1 MTRKT
6 PSDFTSHDD
15 WLSYVCSEVAV
26 SDRPYALA
34 FGRVDLF
41 RSFYG
46 MQGHEFPAPFATAC
60 ERIDE
65 MHEPE
70 RTAALEILNKAI
82 LANLTQLLADQRQP
96 SSSASDQLTP
106 RSFHDQVHQL
116 RSHLAQKN
124 PYFALWTVY
133 KNGERMQLTAEDW
146 HRFLLQQLG
155 PECIEEIEFTR
166 AMAELDKLLTLFYDE
181 NRELPILSFERILF
195 LHALHGPERML
206 QTRAVLGM
214 LTAELA
220 ACTSA

>member
-6 PSDFTSHDD
+6 PSDLTSHDE
-15 WLSYVCSEVAV
+15 WLSYVRREIAV

-34 FGRVDLF
+34 FGRVELF
-41 RSFYG
+41 RSFCE
-46 MQGHEFPAPFATAC
+46 MQGHEFPASFATEF
-60 ERIDE
+60 ERIDD

-96 SSSASDQLTP
+96 SLSASDQLAP
-106 RSFHDQVHQL
+106 RSFNDQVHQL

-133 KNGERMQLTAEDW
+133 KNGERKQLTAEGW
-146 HRFLLQQLG
+146 HQFLLQRLG

-166 AMAELDKLLTLFYDE
+166 AMAELDKLLTLFHDD
-181 NRELPILSFERILF
+181 NRELPSLSFERIWF
-195 LHALHGPERML
+195 LHSLRGPERML